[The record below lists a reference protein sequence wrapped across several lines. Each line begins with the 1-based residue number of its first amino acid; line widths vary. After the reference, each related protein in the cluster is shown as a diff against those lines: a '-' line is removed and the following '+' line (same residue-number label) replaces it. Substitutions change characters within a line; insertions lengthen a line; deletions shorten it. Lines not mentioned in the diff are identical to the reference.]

1 MRKMDVI
8 KKYWSSAYVY
18 VLLVTPCMCM
28 CAGLIWTLYKKLG
41 LYPDLEW
48 NYILLFDL
56 SQLLYLS
63 IGIYFI
69 YRIRKSATYLFKHL
83 GKLKAYVVITLLI
96 QYHFIMYLFPS
107 FFVWECTFIFF
118 ALVALLF
125 DSRLML
131 SNIVVYVIALVL
143 AHCVMPEQ
151 FLPMEDAKLPE
162 IISYRIL
169 ILLLTGFCFYLI
181 VYLAEKFLIQ
191 AQEQNRE
198 NIHLLH
204 KQVKYYKDVELLDKE
219 LRRFRHDIKNH
230 FICMEALMEVG
241 QEEKLRHYFK
251 ELQSGFSFQERM
263 YFSGNEIVD
272 AVLNCDLSHQC
283 KSYVTVEVYGELPKV
298 QTITDMDLCTLFS
311 NLLSNAVKE
320 ANACGEEGK
329 PELIIRFST
338 GQQYFSISVMN
349 TTRDKFDLK
358 KLRNLPKDK
367 NHGFGVQKIVE
378 IVEKYNGNLEQS
390 MEENQV
396 TIDVYLPI

>member
-1 MRKMDVI
+1 MDVI

-18 VLLVTPCMCM
+18 VLLATPCMCI
-28 CAGLIWTLYKKLG
+28 CAGLSWTVYKKLG

-48 NYILLFDL
+48 QYILLFDF
-56 SQLLYLS
+56 SQLIYLS
-63 IGIYFI
+63 IAIYFI
-69 YRIRKSATYLFKHL
+69 IRIRKSVTYLFEHL
-83 GKLKAYVVITLLI
+83 GKLKAYVVITLFI

-107 FFVWECTFIFF
+107 LFVWECTFIFF

-125 DSRLML
+125 DSKLML
-131 SNIVVYVIALVL
+131 WNIVAYAFALL
-143 AHCVMPEQ
+143 IAHCVMPEQ
-151 FLPMEDAKLPE
+151 FLPLADEKLPE

-169 ILLLTGFCFYLI
+169 IFALTGFCIYLI
-181 VYLAEKFLIQ
+181 VYFAEKFLIQ

-198 NIHLLH
+198 KIHLLH

-251 ELQSGFSFQERM
+251 ELQSGFSFQESM

-272 AVLNCDLSHQC
+272 AVLNCDLSHKC
-283 KSYVTVEVYGELPKV
+283 KSNVTVEVYGELPKMK
-298 QTITDMDLCTLFS
+298 TITDMDLCTLFS

-320 ANACGEEGK
+320 VNRCDEDRK
-329 PELIIRFST
+329 PELVIRFST

-349 TTRDKFDLK
+349 TVLEEFDLK
-358 KLRNLPKDK
+358 KLATVQKDK
-367 NHGFGVQKIVE
+367 NHGFGVQKILE
-378 IVEKYNGNLEQS
+378 IVRKYNGNVEQS
-390 MEENQV
+390 MDEDKV

>member
-1 MRKMDVI
+1 MDVI

-28 CAGLIWTLYKKLG
+28 CAGLIWTVYKKLG

-48 NYILLFDL
+48 DYILLFDC
-56 SQLLYLS
+56 SQLIYLS
-63 IGIYFI
+63 IAIYFI
-69 YRIRKSATYLFKHL
+69 YKIRRNVTYLFRHL
-83 GKLKAYVVITLLI
+83 RKLKAYVVITLFI

-107 FFVWECTFIFF
+107 LFVWECTFIFF

-125 DSRLML
+125 DSKLML
-131 SNIVVYVIALVL
+131 WNIMAYAVALLIV
-143 AHCVMPEQ
+143 HCVMPEQ
-151 FLPMEDAKLPE
+151 FLPLEDVKLLE

-169 ILLLTGFCFYLI
+169 ILVLTGFCIYLI

-204 KQVKYYKDVELLDKE
+204 KQVKYYKDVEILDRE

-230 FICMEALMEVG
+230 FICMEALLEIG
-241 QEEKLRHYFK
+241 QEDKLRHYFK

-272 AVLNCDLSHQC
+272 AILNCELSHEC
-283 KSYVTVEVYGELPKV
+283 NSYVTVEVYGELPKM
-298 QTITDMDLCTLFS
+298 QTVTDIDLCTLFS

-320 ANACGEEGK
+320 VNRCSEDKK
-329 PELIIRFST
+329 PELVIRFSA
-338 GQQYFSISVMN
+338 GQQYCSISVMN
-349 TTRDKFDLK
+349 TAMEEFDIK
-358 KLRNLPKDK
+358 KLADIRKDK
-367 NHGFGVQKIVE
+367 NHGFGIQKMLG
-378 IVEKYNGNLEQS
+378 IVEKYNGNMEQS
-390 MEENQV
+390 MEDNKV
-396 TIDVYLPI
+396 IIDVYLPI

>member
-1 MRKMDVI
+1 MDVI
-8 KKYWSSAYVY
+8 KKYWSSAYIY

-28 CAGLIWTLYKKLG
+28 CAGLLWTIYKKLE

-48 NYILLFDL
+48 SYILLFDF
-56 SQLLYLS
+56 SQLIYLS
-63 IGIYFI
+63 VALYFI
-69 YRIRKSATYLFKHL
+69 YRIRKNVTYLFKHL
-83 GKLKAYVVITLLI
+83 GKLKAYVVITLFI

-125 DSRLML
+125 DSKLML
-131 SNIVVYVIALVL
+131 WNMVAYSVALLV
-143 AHCVMPEQ
+143 AHCLMPNQ
-151 FLPMEDAKLPE
+151 FLPLGDKKLPE

-169 ILLLTGFCFYLI
+169 ALVLTGFCIYLI

-204 KQVKYYKDVELLDKE
+204 KQVKYYKDVEVLDKE
-219 LRRFRHDIKNH
+219 LRKFRHDIKNH

-241 QEEKLRHYFK
+241 QEDKLRQYFK
-251 ELQSGFSFQERM
+251 ELQSGFSFQEHM

-272 AVLNCDLSHQC
+272 TILNCDLSHKC
-283 KSYVTVEVYGELPKV
+283 KNYVEIEVYGELPKM

-320 ANACGEEGK
+320 VNQCSEAMNPQLA
-329 PELIIRFST
+329 IRFST
-338 GQQYFSISVMN
+338 GQQYFSVSMMN
-349 TTRDKFDLK
+349 TAREEFDIK
-358 KLRNLPKDK
+358 KLTSVQRDK
-367 NHGFGVQKIVE
+367 NHGFGVQKILE
-378 IVEKYNGNLEQS
+378 IVQKYNGNLEQS
-390 MEENQV
+390 MKDNKV
-396 TIDVYLPI
+396 IVDVYLPI